1 MNKNT
6 KRKDWVGGS
15 ASVFKTLCASNHTC
29 AEQMQKHQPFGWLK
43 DKNDGHRTL
52 ITVVENED
60 MMA

>member
-1 MNKNT
+1 MKVIGNKMVVL
-6 KRKDWVGGS
+6 KYIVHK
-15 ASVFKTLCASNHTC
+15 CAC